1 MLNFQYNLLFYY
13 IFSFNVIFILKR
25 DSIMLLSDE
34 RINQIIKEEITKTE
48 VESIVSNRISSGY
61 DSRDFKKA
69 VKDIAAEVIEDL
81 FKTLWNRS
89 NSWKGGITR

>member
-1 MLNFQYNLLFYY
+1 MISEN
-13 IFSFNVIFILKR
+13 
-25 DSIMLLSDE
+25 
-34 RINQIIKEEITKTE
+34 RIREIINEEINKTE
-48 VESIVSNRISSGY
+48 VESIVSNRISSAY

-69 VKDIAAEVIEDL
+69 VKEISAEVIEDL